1 MACMERQL
9 CLTFISVYGHIG
21 KRFVMDVDIKISR
34 ISENGIWV
42 SEYLISE

>member
-21 KRFVMDVDIKISR
+21 KRFVMDVDIKIS
-34 ISENGIWV
+34 
-42 SEYLISE
+42 EYLKMEYGYQSI